1 MTDQT
6 FTLDINNLD
15 GPLGQRVYT
24 ALRNKIL
31 TMAYEPGFVLRK
43 GALCEQLGVSRSP
56 VTEALNRLSTDGLV
70 DIIPQSA
77 TRVSQFSLF
86 ELREDSFL
94 REAVE
99 VAAVA
104 KVAQERTEE
113 QLTILSRNLKMQALL
128 VEDEDFQGF
137 FEADLE
143 FHELIL
149 AFTGFPKVA
158 VTAGQMSLQLR
169 RARML
174 ILPEKGRPAEAVA
187 EHQAILAGIK
197 ARNGA
202 AARSAMSHHLR
213 QLITRIEPLERQHPE
228 YFRPNLKDA
237 R

>member
-1 MTDQT
+1 MTT
-6 FTLDINNLD
+6 ETLTLDINNLD

-56 VTEALNRLSTDGLV
+56 VTEALNRLSSDGLV

-77 TRVSQFSLF
+77 TRVSQFSMF
-86 ELREDSFL
+86 ELREESFL

-99 VAAVA
+99 TAAVA

-113 QLTILSRNLKMQALL
+113 QLTILSRNLKMQNLL

-149 AFTGFPKVA
+149 AFTGFPRVA
-158 VTAGQMSLQLR
+158 ITAGQLSLQLH

-174 ILPEKGRPAEAVA
+174 ILPERGRPAEAVA
-187 EHQAILAGIK
+187 EHQSILAGIK
-197 ARNGA
+197 ARDSN
-202 AARSAMSHHLR
+202 AARAAMSLHLR
-213 QLITRIEPLERQHPE
+213 QLITRLEPLERQHPE
-228 YFRPNLKDA
+228 YFRSI
-237 R
+237 

>member
-6 FTLDINNLD
+6 FTLDINSLD

-149 AFTGFPKVA
+149 AFTGFPQVA

>member
-6 FTLDINNLD
+6 FTLDINSLD